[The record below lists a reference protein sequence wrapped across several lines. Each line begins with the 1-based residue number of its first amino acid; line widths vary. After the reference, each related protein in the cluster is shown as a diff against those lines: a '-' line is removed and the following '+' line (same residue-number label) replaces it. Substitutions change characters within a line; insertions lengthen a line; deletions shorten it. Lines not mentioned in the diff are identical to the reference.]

1 MEKELRHLGNKERFI
16 QEIIDSKLKIM
27 NVNEEVIIKELEKRK
42 YDKETKNEEEESKNG
57 YNYLLKLPVRTL
69 TADQVNKIK
78 NDIKSLNT
86 TLDITKKTTEK
97 EMWLKDL
104 KEFENEYTK
113 WLKNINESKTKVSKK

>member
-1 MEKELRHLGNKERFI
+1 
-16 QEIIDSKLKIM
+16 M